1 MPYVQ
6 FRVHP
11 GVGCARIGN
20 SLNAYYLASEFPQFM
35 QEEFPNLRFKPKPR
49 RHPKEFFNANETALN
64 AAGDLADFNVF
75 RPPAFQTKF
84 TNKFK
89 EDQGIIFPQ
98 AARFRVFAYVCFEE
112 DAKHPDRVFE
122 VPTE

>member
-35 QEEFPNLRFKPKPR
+35 QEEPR
-49 RHPKEFFNANETALN
+49 PAIQAEAPRHPIEFFNDETA
-64 AAGDLADFNVF
+64 
-75 RPPAFQTKF
+75 
-84 TNKFK
+84 
-89 EDQGIIFPQ
+89 
-98 AARFRVFAYVCFEE
+98 
-112 DAKHPDRVFE
+112 
-122 VPTE
+122 